1 MKIINFKN
9 NQPNSLDEFNEFLE
23 SFLNS
28 KNNIVITGAGIST
41 NSGIPVYLYNKRIL
55 DRKMVL
61 FFSRKTI
68 SIFV

>member
-55 DRKMVL
+55 DRKMVFIL
-61 FFSRKTI
+61 
-68 SIFV
+68 